1 MKKLFKISILAMCL
15 TVLGIFCSGTASAKT
30 FEEAMKTSGDY
41 TYMTIADFMEC
52 DMPQFDDA
60 EYTEYFAG
68 LIQYERIDLKKY
80 NITYDSNDVIIIMD
94 EGSESIS
101 ELTIP
106 SKIGSYDVTC
116 ILSEVYGYFE
126 KLQSVTLPDSLKYV
140 GEYNFYGDY
149 SKKLKTLSLPSSLVY
164 FGDRNM
170 SSAVLDEITIPAS
183 LQYFGEQPEAQ
194 INSITVA
201 AGNKNY
207 KVENGV
213 LYTADGKTLVK
224 ATSGYKDE
232 QLSIDEGITDLL
244 SGAFYKVS
252 TLKSVTIPKTIAKL
266 SESTFSECANLTKL
280 YLSEQTELDNFFID
294 YDAGISI
301 TLYSF
306 GADSYAKQYCTNAN
320 NKGYKNVTY
329 VDLSEQVGTSTVFE
343 YVLNSDFNAVLTKYT
358 GDDGDVNLPTEI
370 DGIPVVGCADDL
382 FMYSIHD
389 DLKKKDVDVFAI
401 DSDYFYTDNGVL
413 FTKDSKRLIYYPAD
427 KTETIYTVKDE
438 VLSIGDYAFF
448 GNTSLKIVYLPTHIS
463 SFKLSAFEGCNSTL
477 DVTVKPLSVDAASVK
492 ATGTQYNT
500 VKLTWSAVTNVAG
513 YKIYRS
519 ESASASGV
527 EIADVSGYQNTVYY
541 DKTAQLGKTYYYSI
555 AVCKKVNNET
565 TYVSDPCKAVKGASV
580 LVTPKISSVR
590 STGYNSLKVT
600 WNKIEGAQGYYLY
613 RSTKSNSGWKMIAT
627 IKNGSTLTYTDTGL
641 TCGTTYYYTIRAYRT
656 QSGTTYKSGYVSP
669 GISGVPSL
677 AKPSVSSVAATS
689 YNSLKITWTKVSGA
703 TGYYLYRST
712 SPSSGWKQIKNITSG
727 STVTYS
733 DTGLTCGTKYY
744 YTVRAYRTQSGT
756 TYKSG
761 YVSPGAMGQPL
772 PSIPQISAISSA
784 SYTSIKIT
792 WGKISGASGY
802 YLYRSLDGK
811 SWTKIKTITSGSTV
825 TYTDTGLTCGTK
837 YYYTLRA
844 YRTENGTKYMGGY
857 NSIKSCIPVP
867 ATPSGLSAT
876 AVTAKSVRFSW
887 KKVGEASG
895 YMVYRLSAD
904 GKKWEL
910 VSTITGANVI
920 NFTDTNV
927 TNGKT
932 YTYTVKAY
940 RLVNGKQVY
949 GGYLKSG
956 VKCTVNY

>member
-15 TVLGIFCSGTASAKT
+15 TVLGVFCSGTASAKT

-52 DMPQFDDA
+52 DMPQFDDEEIS
-60 EYTEYFAG
+60 EYYAS
-68 LIQYERIDLKKY
+68 LIQYERVDLKKY
-80 NITYDSNDVIIIMD
+80 NITYDSNDVIIIAD
-94 EGSESIS
+94 ESDDSIS

-116 ILSEVYGYFE
+116 ILSEVYSYFE
-126 KLQSVTLPDSLKYV
+126 SLQSITLPDSLKYV
-140 GEYNFYGDY
+140 GGYNFYGDY
-149 SKKLKTLSLPSSLVY
+149 SKKLKTFSLPSSLMY

-183 LQYFGEQPEAQ
+183 LQYFGEQTEAK

-232 QLSIDEGITDLL
+232 QLSIGEGITDLL
-244 SGAFYKVS
+244 PGAFYKVS

-266 SESTFSECANLTKL
+266 SEGTFSGCTNLTKL
-280 YLSEQTELDNFFID
+280 YLSEETQLDNFFID
-294 YDAGISI
+294 YDTGISI

-320 NKGYKNVTY
+320 DKGYSTITY
-329 VDLSEQVGTSTVFE
+329 VDLSEQVGTSSVFE

-358 GDDGDVNLPTEI
+358 GNDGDVNLPTEI

-382 FMYSIHD
+382 FMYSLHNE
-389 DLKKKDVDVFAI
+389 LMKKDVDVFAI
-401 DSDYFYTDNGVL
+401 DSDYFYTVNGVL

-427 KTETIYTVKDE
+427 KTDTIYTVDDD

-448 GNTSLKIVYLPTHIS
+448 GNTALEIVYLPTHIS
-463 SFKLSAFEGCNSTL
+463 SFKLSAFAGCNNDL
-477 DVTVKPLSVDAASVK
+477 DVTVKPLNVDAASIK

-519 ESASASGV
+519 ESASVAGV

-565 TYVSDPCKAVKGASV
+565 TYESEPSKSVKGASV

-590 STGYNSLKVT
+590 STGYNSLKAT
-600 WNKIEGAQGYYLY
+600 WNKIDGAQGYYLY
-613 RSTKSNSGWKMIAT
+613 RSTKSNTGWKLIAT
-627 IKNGSTLTYTDTGL
+627 IKNGSTVTYTDSGL
-641 TCGTTYYYTIRAYRT
+641 TCGTTYYYTVRAYRVEN
-656 QSGTTYKSGYVSP
+656 GKTYKSGYVST
-669 GISGVPSL
+669 GVAGVPSL
-677 AKPSVSSVAATS
+677 TKPNISSVTATS

-744 YTVRAYRTQSGT
+744 YTVRAYRT
-756 TYKSG
+756 
-761 YVSPGAMGQPL
+761 
-772 PSIPQISAISSA
+772 
-784 SYTSIKIT
+784 
-792 WGKISGASGY
+792 
-802 YLYRSLDGK
+802 
-811 SWTKIKTITSGSTV
+811 
-825 TYTDTGLTCGTK
+825 
-837 YYYTLRA
+837 
-844 YRTENGTKYMGGY
+844 ENGTKYTGGY
-857 NSIKSCIPVP
+857 NSIKSCTPVP
-867 ATPSGLSAT
+867 ATPSGLSAK
-876 AVTAKSVRFSW
+876 AVTAKSVKVSW
-887 KKVGEASG
+887 KKVNEASG
-895 YMVYRLSAD
+895 YVVYRLSAD
-904 GKKWEL
+904 GKKWDII
-910 VSTITGANVI
+910 STITGTNVI

-927 TNGKT
+927 TNGNT

-940 RLVNGKQVY
+940 RTVNGKQVY
-949 GGYLKSG
+949 SGYLKSG